1 MFGSSRESLA
11 QAVGALDTYRQQ
23 PGFAGLADELF
34 AVAGLLTDQN
44 KLRSALAD
52 SGQLTQVRSALLSDV
67 LAGKVSETAMTMLD
81 GLVTSRWS
89 TDADLVTAIEQLAAQ
104 ASFTMAEEDG
114 SLDAVEE
121 EIFRFGR
128 AVDSSADLQM
138 ALTNPS
144 QPTATKAAIVRDLLG
159 GRSTPATGRVLEY
172 FASNLHGQRLD
183 TVIDHLCDLAAQQRK
198 RVVAEVRVA
207 IPLTDDQKQR
217 LVAALSAIKDRPV
230 RLNVAV
236 DPEVLGGI
244 HVSIGDEVIDGSVA
258 ARLEQARRA
267 VLG

>member
-11 QAVGALDTYRQQ
+11 KASGALDAYRQQ
-23 PGFAGLADELF
+23 PGFAALADELF
-34 AVAGLLTDQN
+34 AVAGFLTDQHQ
-44 KLRSALAD
+44 LRSALAD
-52 SGQLTQVRSALLSDV
+52 GGQLTQVRSALLRD
-67 LAGKVSETAMTMLD
+67 LFGDKVNETTMTVLD

-89 TDADLVTAIEQLAAQ
+89 TEDDLILAIEQLAAQ
-104 ASFTMAEEDG
+104 AAFTVAESDG
-114 SLDAVEE
+114 SLDATEE

-128 AVDSSADLQM
+128 AVDGSPELQM
-138 ALTNPS
+138 ALTDPGQS
-144 QPTATKAAIVRDLLG
+144 SATKAAIVRHLLD
-159 GRSTPATGRVLEY
+159 GRSTIATRKVLEY
-172 FASNLHGQRLD
+172 MAGNLHGQRLD
-183 TVIDHLCDLAAQQRK
+183 TVVDQLCDLAAEQRS

-207 IPLTDDQKQR
+207 APLTDDQAQR
-217 LVAALSAIKDRPV
+217 LQAALSAIKDRPV